1 MLDNRKWK
9 SVLKEGFVPD
19 DALPLGP
26 EELSMIEEKKAT
38 CPFVGTAV
46 LTGQL
51 RVDNGAGNPL
61 AKIEGVRTLGNTGG
75 GDLGDVLVLFATGNH
90 GFMRG
95 PDDQLNQKVPDG
107 LFALEFP
114 RSQGSHHGHSGIL
127 MGDPEEKD
135 SGRFSLPDFQRL
147 AARAVDGLIRRS
159 ALGEFI
165 ADNLRLD
172 PKSKVFGTSV
182 AGLLAHDLEEFVGIV
197 GPNLLERLRG
207 SEDES
212 FHRELAEKLT
222 KLSGEDNLVGSSGEF
237 GLLFAFLANSP
248 RTQRFNGE
256 PALSLEDIESM
267 FVHKRFPEGWAG
279 WRKTRA
285 SWIANTTGLMV
296 SAGKAYLALQG

>member
-1 MLDNRKWK
+1 M
-9 SVLKEGFVPD
+9 PD

-26 EELSMIEEKKAT
+26 EELSLIVEKKAT

-46 LTGQL
+46 VTGKL
-51 RVDNGAGNPL
+51 PVDNGATNPL
-61 AKIEGVRTLGNTGG
+61 ARIEDVRGLGNTGD
-75 GDLGDVLVLFATGNH
+75 GDLGNLLVLFATGNH

-95 PDDQLNQKVPDG
+95 QIGQLNQKVPDG
-107 LFALEFP
+107 RFALEFP

-147 AARAVDGLIRRS
+147 TARAVHGFVRRS
-159 ALGEFI
+159 AVGEFI
-165 ADNLRLD
+165 AENLRKD
-172 PKSKVFGTSV
+172 RKSKVFGTSV
-182 AGLLAHDLEEFVGIV
+182 AGLLAHDLEELVGIV
-197 GPNLLERLRG
+197 GPNLLERIRG

-212 FHRELAEKLT
+212 FHRGLAEMLT
-222 KLSGEDNLVGSSGEF
+222 KLTGEDNLVGSSGEF

-248 RTQRFNGE
+248 RTQQLDGE

-285 SWIANTTGLMV
+285 SWIANTTGLIV
-296 SAGKAYLALQG
+296 SAGKAYLALQV